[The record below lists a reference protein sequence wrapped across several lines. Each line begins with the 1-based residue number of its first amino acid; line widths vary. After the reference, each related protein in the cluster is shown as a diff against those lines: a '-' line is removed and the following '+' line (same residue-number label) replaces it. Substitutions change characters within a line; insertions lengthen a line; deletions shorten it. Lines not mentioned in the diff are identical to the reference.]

1 MEAHRWR
8 KLSPLLDAMLELDP
22 ATRARSLALLREE
35 DPELGNE
42 LAALMALE
50 GEREDFLAEPLVAPL
65 PGPRPGTLAGPYRLE
80 RLLGEGGMGQVW
92 LAGRADG
99 LYQRRVALKLL
110 RPGLADPNLHLRFTR
125 ERQILARLAHPH
137 IARLLDAGISGDGH
151 PYLALEY
158 VEGEPI
164 NEWCRHRDLS
174 LDARLRLFL
183 QVCGAVS
190 HAHANLIVHRDLKP
204 SNILVTPQEE
214 VRLLD
219 FGIAKLLDNTELPPD
234 QTGTGLRAFTLH
246 YAAPEQV
253 RGEPITTMTDVYS
266 LGVVLYELLT
276 SRRPYQLKRRTDAE
290 WEEAILAADPVRP
303 SLAVLRADDDNDA
316 DRQDP
321 PPKATASPR
330 RLARMLAG
338 DLDNIVLKALA
349 KRPEQRYPS
358 VEALAQ
364 DISRYR
370 SDKPVMA
377 RPQGMRYRM
386 GKFGFRHRWV
396 LATTV
401 LVALVLSSA
410 FVMVAWQAREA
421 VREASRAQALQDFV
435 IGLFER
441 AGGGDGDAPLDVR
454 ALLAAGLER
463 GDRELMR
470 QPTARAELMG
480 VVARLRL
487 GLGDYLPA
495 LELLREQSGLVQA
508 LGNEAPHSLRLESAT
523 ELGRAQ
529 WLLGDQQACIEAMV
543 PRAALAQR
551 EQRQLPVQVAE
562 FWSQL
567 GRCRRA
573 AGMPDAARPLFQ
585 RALAL
590 RRDVLHDEPGSIQNL
605 ADLAGL
611 QADSGQFAKAL
622 DGDRAALRQLRTN
635 VGVRHPL
642 AVTLLS
648 EMCILQ
654 RNLGDTV
661 GAERDCGSAL
671 ELARDL
677 HGESHPATIAA
688 RRAMAVMQVEIG
700 RLAEAKAALDS
711 TRAWTVAHAGAGHV
725 DVADDDDGLARIQWE
740 RGDLEGALS
749 TLDRAMASLRESGR
763 SSSLLADVLSHK
775 ALVLH
780 ELHRDGEARTLLE
793 EARGIRIRIFGTEHP
808 RVGDTDRQLGDVDAA
823 LGEQARARAELAAAV
838 RVTHGALGDAHA
850 LSRRA
855 QLSLARFQAAQGDLA
870 ALTRLDALAAQR
882 APREIGLRKVAWLAG
897 AAAAAQRCHGPQRRH
912 ALASLRALAAEVRNA
927 QPEGGS
933 TAREIAAAQAG
944 CL

>member
-1 MEAHRWR
+1 MDPHRWR
-8 KLSPLLDAMLELDP
+8 QLSPLLDAMLEMDP
-22 ATRARSLALLREE
+22 ATRARSLERMREE
-35 DPELGNE
+35 DPELGDE
-42 LAALMALE
+42 LAALMVLE
-50 GEREDFLAEPLVAPL
+50 DENAEFLAEPLVAPL
-65 PGPRPGTLAGPYRLE
+65 PGPRAGTLAGPYRLE
-80 RLLGEGGMGQVW
+80 RRLGEGGMGQVW

-137 IARLLDAGISGDGH
+137 IARLLDAGISSDGQ

-164 NEWCRHRDLS
+164 TEWCRNRDLS

-183 QVCGAVS
+183 QTCDAVS

-219 FGIAKLLDNTELPPD
+219 FGIAKLLDTVEMSPE
-234 QTGTGLRAFTLH
+234 QTGTGLRVFTLH
-246 YAAPEQV
+246 YAAPEQI
-253 RGEPITTMTDVYS
+253 RGEPITTMTDVYA

-276 SRRPYQLKRRTDAE
+276 GRRPYELKRRTDAE
-290 WEEAILAADPVRP
+290 WEEAILGADPVRP
-303 SLAVLRADDDNDA
+303 SQAVLRAGDDE
-316 DRQDP
+316 DP
-321 PPKATASPR
+321 PSRSTVPPR
-330 RLARMLAG
+330 RVARMLAG

-358 VEALAQ
+358 VEALAL

-377 RPQGMRYRM
+377 RSQGLRYRI
-386 GKFGFRHRWV
+386 GKFAFRHRWI
-396 LATTV
+396 LATGL

-441 AGGGDGDAPLDVR
+441 AGDGAGNAPLDVR
-454 ALLAAGLER
+454 ALLDAGLER
-463 GDRELMR
+463 GDRELR
-470 QPTARAELMG
+470 HQPTARAELMG

-487 GLGDYLPA
+487 GLGDYMPA
-495 LELLREQSGLVQA
+495 LELLRAQSTLVET
-508 LGNEAPHSLRLESAT
+508 LGGEAPPSLHLESAT

-529 WLLGDQQACIEAMV
+529 WLLGDHGACIAAMS
-543 PRAALAQR
+543 PKIALAQY
-551 EQRQLPVQVAE
+551 EQRQLPTQVAE

-567 GRCRRA
+567 GRCQRA
-573 AGMPDAARPLFQ
+573 AGKPDAARPLFQ

-590 RRDVLHDEPGSIQNL
+590 HRDTLHDEPGKIQNL

-611 QADSGQFAKAL
+611 QADSGHFAQAL
-622 DGDRAALRQLRTN
+622 DSDRVALRQLRAN

-642 AVTLLS
+642 AVTLLRD
-648 EMCILQ
+648 MCVMR

-671 ELARDL
+671 SLSLAL
-677 HGESHPATIAA
+677 HGKSHPETIAV

-700 RLAEAKAALDS
+700 RLEEARAGFDE
-711 TRAWTVAHAGAGHV
+711 TRAWTVAHAGPAHA

-740 RGDLEGALS
+740 RGELVAALP
-749 TLDRAMASLRESGR
+749 TLGRAESSLRNSGR
-763 SSSLLADVLSHK
+763 APSLLADVLAHK
-775 ALVLH
+775 GLVLH
-780 ELHRDGEARTLLE
+780 ELHRDREAR
-793 EARGIRIRIFGTEHP
+793 EALVESRQLRVGIYGADHP
-808 RVGDTDRQLGDVDAA
+808 QVGDTDRQLGEVDAS
-823 LGEQARARAELAAAV
+823 LGDAGRAAAELAAAV
-838 RVTHGALGDAHA
+838 RATGNTAAGGHLA
-850 LSRRA
+850 SQRA
-855 QLSLARFQAAQGDLA
+855 RLALARFQAAQGDDA
-870 ALTRLDALAAQR
+870 ALARLDALAAQR

-897 AAAAAQRCHGPQRRH
+897 AAAAALRCHGPQRHH
-912 ALASLRALAAEVRNA
+912 ALASLHALAAEVRNA
-927 QPEGGS
+927 QPEGGA
-933 TAREIAAAQAG
+933 TGREIAVAQAS
-944 CL
+944 CR

>member
-1 MEAHRWR
+1 
-8 KLSPLLDAMLELDP
+8 MLELDT
-22 ATRARSLALLREE
+22 ATRARSLALLRDE

-137 IARLLDAGISGDGH
+137 IARLLDAGISSDGQ

-164 NEWCRHRDLS
+164 TEWCRHRNLS

-183 QVCGAVS
+183 QTCDAVS

-219 FGIAKLLDNTELPPD
+219 FGIAKLLDTNELPPD

-253 RGEPITTMTDVYS
+253 RGEPVTTMTDVYA
-266 LGVVLYELLT
+266 LGVVLHELLT
-276 SRRPYQLKRRTDAE
+276 GSRPYALKRRTDAE
-290 WEEAILAADPVRP
+290 WEEAILGADPVRP
-303 SLAVLRADDDNDA
+303 SAAVD
-316 DRQDP
+316 Q
-321 PPKATASPR
+321 R
-330 RLARMLAG
+330 RLARLLAG

-370 SDKPVMA
+370 DGKPVLA
-377 RPQGMRYRM
+377 RPQSVRYRM
-386 GKFGFRHRWV
+386 GKFALRHRWA
-396 LATTV
+396 LATSV
-401 LVALVLSSA
+401 LVALVLATA

-454 ALLAAGLER
+454 ELLEAGLQR
-463 GDRELMR
+463 GDRELAR
-470 QPTARAELMG
+470 QPSARAELIG
-480 VVARLRL
+480 VIARLRL

-495 LELLREQSGLVQA
+495 LDLLRQQARLVDA
-508 LGNEAPHSLRLESAT
+508 LGDRAPPSLRLESAT

-529 WLLGDQQACIEAMV
+529 LLLGDERACIQAMA
-543 PRAALAQR
+543 PKSGLAQH
-551 EQRQLPVQVAE
+551 EQRQLPMQVSE

-567 GRCRRA
+567 GRCQRA
-573 AGMPDAARPLFQ
+573 AGTPDTARPLFQ

-590 RRDVLHDEPGSIQNL
+590 RRDVLRDDTGVVQNL

-611 QADSGQFAKAL
+611 KADAGQFVQAL
-622 DGDRAALRQLRTN
+622 DDYRGALRQLRGN
-635 VGVRHPL
+635 VGARHPL
-642 AVTLLS
+642 SVTLLR

-654 RNLGDTV
+654 RSMGDTV

-671 ELARDL
+671 SLARSL
-677 HGESHPATIAA
+677 HGESHPATIAS
-688 RRAMAVMQVEIG
+688 RRAMASMQMEIG
-700 RLAEAKAALDS
+700 RYAEAEEGLLA
-711 TRAWTVAHAGAGHV
+711 TRAWTIAHAGRTHV
-725 DVADDDDGLARIQWE
+725 DVADDDDSLARIAWE
-740 RGDLEGALS
+740 RGQFDQALS
-749 TLDRAMASLRESGR
+749 LLDLAVELLHGHGSPAG
-763 SSSLLADVLSHK
+763 LADVLSHR
-775 ALVLH
+775 AIVLH
-780 ELHRDGEARTLLE
+780 EMGRDREARPLLVEARRLRSTAFGPAHPRIGEIDSMLGEA
-793 EARGIRIRIFGTEHP
+793 
-808 RVGDTDRQLGDVDAA
+808 DAA
-823 LGEQARARAELAAAV
+823 LGNDARALAELVAGARTTQA
-838 RVTHGALGDAHA
+838 ALGDAHPQ
-850 LSRRA
+850 SRRSRLA
-855 QLSLARFQAAQGDLA
+855 LARFQAGKGDMA
-870 ALTRLDALAAQR
+870 ALARLDALAAQR

-897 AAAAAQRCHGPQRRH
+897 AAAARQRCHGPQRSH
-912 ALASLRALAAEVRNA
+912 ALAALRALAAEVRNA
-927 QPEGGS
+927 QPEGGA
-933 TAREIAAAQAG
+933 TAREIAAARQA